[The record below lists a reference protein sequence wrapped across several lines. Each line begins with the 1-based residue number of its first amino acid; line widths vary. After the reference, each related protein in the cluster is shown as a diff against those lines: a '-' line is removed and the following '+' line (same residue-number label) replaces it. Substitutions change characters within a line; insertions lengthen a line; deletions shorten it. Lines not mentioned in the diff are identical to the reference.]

1 MPELQQSY
9 KTQLEKAGIPTN
21 LASQCAVIIAKDDPN
36 KADLGRSKEDQHL
49 ITSSMEWMKAKG
61 LFDQ

>member
-1 MPELQQSY
+1 MAELHQSY
-9 KTQLEKAGIPTN
+9 QSQLENAGVPTN
-21 LASQCAVIIAKDDPN
+21 LASQCAAIVAKDDPN

-49 ITSSMEWMKAKG
+49 IKSSMEWMKAKG